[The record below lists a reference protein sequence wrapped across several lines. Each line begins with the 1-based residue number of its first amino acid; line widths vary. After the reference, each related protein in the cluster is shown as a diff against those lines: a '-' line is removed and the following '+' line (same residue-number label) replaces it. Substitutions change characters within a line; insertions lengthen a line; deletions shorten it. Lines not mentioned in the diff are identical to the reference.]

1 MFFGRRTEKDD
12 GQAVFLRDLSE
23 RDRCSQSGSGDDIV
37 STRMTDVG
45 KGVVLSADYDAEGAG
60 ASHSFECRLEAV
72 GGASNREA
80 GFLCGVRQEG
90 GRPMLFECQLWVS
103 MDRVADIDEA

>member
-45 KGVVLSADYDAEGAG
+45 KGVVLGADDDAERAG
-60 ASHSFECRLEAV
+60 APHRFECRLEAV

-80 GFLCGVRQEG
+80 GFLRGVRQEG
-90 GRPMLFECQLWVS
+90 RRMMLFECQLWVS
-103 MDRVADIDEA
+103 MDGVADVDEA

>member
-1 MFFGRRTEKDD
+1 
-12 GQAVFLRDLSE
+12 
-23 RDRCSQSGSGDDIV
+23 
-37 STRMTDVG
+37 MTDVG
-45 KGVVLSADYDAEGAG
+45 KGVVLGADDDAEGAG
-60 ASHSFECRLEAV
+60 APHRFECRLEAV

-90 GRPMLFECQLWVS
+90 GCPMLFECQLWVS